1 MSYFLYYFFPL
12 FADQNNITTTR
23 IAQAFLLNGIFV
35 VYLGPLLAPK
45 LEKLFSKKINMIIG
59 SLLSVVALGLFAL
72 KPSLTTAIIAL
83 IILGVADSFTFTAQN
98 IYYNTLEIVNKFGIS
113 KANGIKNTF
122 ENIAYVMAPAIFV

>member
-113 KANGIKNTF
+113 KANGIKNF
-122 ENIAYVMAPAIFV
+122 

>member
-1 MSYFLYYFFPL
+1 
-12 FADQNNITTTR
+12 
-23 IAQAFLLNGIFV
+23 
-35 VYLGPLLAPK
+35 
-45 LEKLFSKKINMIIG
+45 MIIG

-72 KPSLTTAIIAL
+72 KPSLTTAVIAL

-122 ENIAYVMAPAIFV
+122 RNYYDERYFRLSLSYSFGKTFKKESYQNKNNEELERTE

>member
-23 IAQAFLLNGIFV
+23 IAQAFLLNNFSN
-35 VYLGPLLAPK
+35 LGPLLAPK

-72 KPSLTTAIIAL
+72 KPSLTTAVIAL

-113 KANGIKNTF
+113 KANGIKKYF
-122 ENIAYVMAPAIFV
+122 